1 MNSNIPNTFASLSSA
16 ERTRLYREQ
25 IEEER
30 QQRMAM
36 HRQAIA
42 AHRQLMAAL
51 PPGTPQPLNLFAD
64 GDSWFDY
71 PLPFPPLQHTD
82 VMAQIPNLSARKP
95 FILNLAHH
103 GDEARDKL
111 GVQQRQRIEYSLT
124 NPAHG
129 PFDAILFSGGGN
141 DTVGDQFCLW
151 LNDAAGLPPAQ
162 ALNLPRLN
170 NVIGVVRSAY
180 EDLISIRDRLFP
192 STPVFIHGYD
202 FAIPTNIGVCGFGPW
217 LHPSLEYRNWMNLPI
232 QTQIVHAFLLEFDAL
247 MQQIESAHRDV
258 IYIRTQGTLVA
269 SDWTNELH
277 PNPAGFGKITQKF
290 VAALRTR
297 FGPGSI

>member
-1 MNSNIPNTFASLSSA
+1 MNSNIPNSFASLASA

-25 IEEER
+25 IEQER
-30 QQRMAM
+30 LQRMEV
-36 HRQAIA
+36 HRLAIA

-71 PLPFPPLQHTD
+71 PLPLLQHTD
-82 VMAQIPNLSARKP
+82 VMAQIPNLSARQP

-124 NPAHG
+124 HRAHG

-151 LNDAAGLPPAQ
+151 LNDAAGSNPAQ

-170 NVIGVVRSAY
+170 QVIGVVRSAY
-180 EDLISIRDRLFP
+180 EDLISIRDRLYP
-192 STPVFIHGYD
+192 LMPVFIHGYD
-202 FAIPTNIGVCGFGPW
+202 FAIPTGIGVCGFGPW
-217 LHPSLEYRNWMNLPI
+217 LKPSLDYRHWTNPPI
-232 QTQIVHAFLLEFDAL
+232 SLQIVHAFLLQFDAL
-247 MQQIESAHRDV
+247 MQQLEAAHNDV
-258 IYIRTQGTLVA
+258 IYIRTQGTLLA
-269 SDWTNELH
+269 TDWTNELH
-277 PNPAGFGKITQKF
+277 PNPGGFAKIAQKF
-290 VAALRTR
+290 VTALRAR

>member
-1 MNSNIPNTFASLSSA
+1 MNSNIPNSYASLGSA

-30 QQRMAM
+30 QQRMAV

-71 PLPFPPLQHTD
+71 PLPPLQHTD
-82 VMAQIPNLSARKP
+82 VMAQLPNLSARQP

-103 GDEARDKL
+103 ADEARDKL
-111 GVQQRQRIEYSLT
+111 GVQQRLRIEQSLT
-124 NPAHG
+124 HPAHG

-151 LNDAAGLPPAQ
+151 LNDAAGLNPAQ
-162 ALNLPRLN
+162 ALNLARLS

-180 EDLISIRDRLFP
+180 GDLISIRDRIAP
-192 STPVFIHGYD
+192 PMPVLIHGYD
-202 FAIPTNIGVCGFGPW
+202 FAIPTGTGVCGFGPW
-217 LHPSLEYRNWMNLPI
+217 LKPSLEYRQWMNLPMN
-232 QTQIVHAFLLEFDAL
+232 TQIVHAFLLQFDAL
-247 MQQIESAHRDV
+247 MQQIETAHKNV

-269 SDWTNELH
+269 TDWTNELH
-277 PNPAGFGKITQKF
+277 PNPGGFAKIAQKF